1 MSSDIKMNKMG
12 TANIKKLMLTMGLP
26 MILSM
31 VLQAF
36 YNIVDS
42 YFVSQIP
49 GGIGE
54 SAINALTL
62 AFPVQTL
69 MIAIGV
75 GTGVGVNSL
84 LSRQLGQGDKMSAGK
99 TAGNAIFIGICTYVV
114 FLIFGF
120 FGVGAYIGT
129 QTSDPVIIQMGI
141 EYLAICSVLSFGSIL
156 SMVYEKILQATGR
169 TVMSMIAQLA
179 GALTNIV
186 LDPIM
191 IFGYLGCPEL
201 GVAGAAYATVIG
213 QVVTLVISMC
223 LHHFCNKDLH
233 THIKYI
239 KPEGKIIA
247 EIYKV
252 GIPAIIMQALTSFM
266 SYGVNLIFGMV
277 STACVTAYGV
287 YYKIQQFVFF
297 AAFGMNNAIIP
308 IVAFNYGM
316 GNKKRIKQGIQWGI
330 TYILIIM
337 ALGTLI
343 LELFAAPI
351 AGIFKLEDHTLW
363 LCELSIRVISIGYV
377 FAGVNI
383 AAQAVFQ
390 ALGNGIKSLIVSLV
404 RMIIVP
410 LPVAFLLTR
419 IANSEAVI
427 WCSFPLGEIIGFAVS
442 VLLLVTVTK
451 KTINR
456 IKDPAEQ

>member
-1 MSSDIKMNKMG
+1 MSGDVKMNKMG

-49 GGIGE
+49 GGMGDN
-54 SAINALTL
+54 AINALTL
-62 AFPVQTL
+62 AFPIQIL

-84 LSRQLGQGDKMSAGK
+84 LSRQLGQGDKLGASK

-114 FLIFGF
+114 FLAFGIV
-120 FGVGAYIGT
+120 GVRPYISS
-129 QTSDPVIIQMGI
+129 QTGDQVIIEMGV
-141 EYLAICSVLSFGSIL
+141 EYLAICSILSFGSIL
-156 SMVYEKILQATGR
+156 SMIYEKMLQATGR

-191 IFGYLGCPEL
+191 IFGYFGCPEL
-201 GVAGAAYATVIG
+201 GIAGAAYATVIG
-213 QVVTLVISMC
+213 QIVTLIISLC

-239 KPEGKIIA
+239 RPEGRIIGN
-247 EIYKV
+247 IYKV
-252 GIPAIIMQALTSFM
+252 GAPAILMQALTSFM
-266 SYGVNLIFGMV
+266 SYGVNMIFGAV
-277 STACVTAYGV
+277 STGCVTAYGV

-316 GNKKRIKQGIQWGI
+316 GDKKRIKNGIRWGI

-337 ALGTLI
+337 ALGTLV
-343 LELFAAPI
+343 LEIFAGPI

-363 LCELSIRVISIGYV
+363 LCELAIRIISIGYL

-390 ALGNGIKSLIVSLV
+390 ALGNGVKSLIVSLV

-410 LPVAFLLTR
+410 LPAALLLTHMSN
-419 IANSEAVI
+419 AEAVI
-427 WCSFPLGEIIGFAVS
+427 WYSFPLGEIIGFVVS
-442 VLLLVTVTK
+442 IFLLAYITK
-451 KTINR
+451 RTINKINDR
-456 IKDPAEQ
+456 FE

>member
-12 TANIKKLMLTMGLP
+12 TADIKKLMLAMGLP

-49 GGIGE
+49 GGMGDN
-54 SAINALTL
+54 AINALTL
-62 AFPVQTL
+62 AFPIQIL

-84 LSRQLGQGDKMSAGK
+84 LSRQLGKGDKLGASR
-99 TAGNAIFIGICTYVV
+99 TAGNAIFIGICMYVV
-114 FLIFGF
+114 FLLFGL
-120 FGVGAYIGT
+120 FGVRAYIGS
-129 QTSDPVIIQMGI
+129 QTGDSVIMEMGT
-141 EYLAICSVLSFGSIL
+141 EYLSICTILSFGSIL
-156 SMVYEKILQATGR
+156 SMIYEKMLQATGR

-179 GALTNIV
+179 GALTNII

-191 IFGYLGCPEL
+191 IFGYLGCPEF

-213 QVVTLVISMC
+213 QIVTFIISLC

-233 THIKYI
+233 THIKFI
-239 KPEGKIIA
+239 KPEGRIIGN
-247 EIYKV
+247 IYKV
-252 GIPAIIMQALTSFM
+252 GAPAILMQALTSIM
-266 SYGVNLIFGMV
+266 SYGVNLIFGAV
-277 STACVTAYGV
+277 STGCVTAYGV

-308 IVAFNYGM
+308 IVAFNYGKSD
-316 GNKKRIKQGIQWGI
+316 KKRIKDGIRWGI
-330 TYILIIM
+330 TYIFIIM
-337 ALGTLI
+337 ALGTLF
-343 LELFAAPI
+343 LELFAGPL
-351 AGIFKLEDHTLW
+351 AGIFKLEDHTLH
-363 LCELSIRVISIGYV
+363 LCRLSIRIISMGYI

-390 ALGNGIKSLIVSLV
+390 ALGSGFKSLIVSLV
-404 RMIIVP
+404 RMIIIP
-410 LPVAFLLTR
+410 LPVAFLLSQLVN
-419 IANSEAVI
+419 AESVI
-427 WCSFPLGEIIGFAVS
+427 WYSIPLGEVIGFGVS
-442 VLLLVTVTK
+442 ILLLISITRKV
-451 KTINR
+451 INR
-456 IKDPAEQ
+456 LDANDIV